1 MHYPKEILNNR
12 LILGG
17 KWDGNS
23 DGSDIL
29 DGIGGASIG
38 SEALKALAEGFQN
51 RKGNAIVTIGEGN
64 IDIISNLKKVRVKK
78 LVKMKLSNLTKNFTF
93 RMLLIEFHLVNFIKK
108 IVKS

>member
-1 MHYPKEILNNR
+1 MDKRTQLGSWVRYPKEILNNR

-51 RKGNAIVTIGEGN
+51 RKGNAIVTIGEGKYLHKY
-64 IDIISNLKKVRVKK
+64 IQWARIFKKLQGKK
-78 LVKMKLSNLTKNFTF
+78 LVKMKL
-93 RMLLIEFHLVNFIKK
+93 
-108 IVKS
+108 KSI

>member
-1 MHYPKEILNNR
+1 M
-12 LILGG
+12 ILGG
-17 KWDGNS
+17 KWDGNA

-64 IDIISNLKKVRVKK
+64 
-78 LVKMKLSNLTKNFTF
+78 F
-93 RMLLIEFHLVNFIKK
+93 KK
-108 IVKS
+108 IANIVGWKNNALKFEKRFFF

>member
-1 MHYPKEILNNR
+1 MRYPKDILNIR

-51 RKGNAIVTIGEGN
+51 RKGNAIVTIGEGKYIN
-64 IDIISNLKKVRVKK
+64 TFSGPENP
-78 LVKMKLSNLTKNFTF
+78 KNCREKT
-93 RMLLIEFHLVNFIKK
+93 
-108 IVKS
+108 S

>member
-1 MHYPKEILNNR
+1 MRYPKEILNNR

-51 RKGNAIVTIGEGN
+51 RKGNAIVTIGEGMYIN
-64 IDIISNLKKVRVKK
+64 TFSGPEIQKIAEKKPRE
-78 LVKMKLSNLTKNFTF
+78 N
-93 RMLLIEFHLVNFIKK
+93 EIKQFDEK
-108 IVKS
+108 FYFLDANDLF

>member
-1 MHYPKEILNNR
+1 MDKRTQLGSWVRYPKEILNIR

-51 RKGNAIVTIGEGN
+51 RKGNAIVTIGEGKYIN
-64 IDIISNLKKVRVKK
+64 TFSGPEY
-78 LVKMKLSNLTKNFTF
+78 SKNC
-93 RMLLIEFHLVNFIKK
+93 RAKN
-108 IVKS
+108 S

>member
-1 MHYPKEILNNR
+1 MRYPKEILNIR

-51 RKGNAIVTIGEGN
+51 RKGNAIVTIGEGKYIN
-64 IDIISNLKKVRVKK
+64 TFSGPEN
-78 LVKMKLSNLTKNFTF
+78 SKNCREKT
-93 RMLLIEFHLVNFIKK
+93 
-108 IVKS
+108 S

>member
-51 RKGNAIVTIGEGN
+51 RKGNAIVTIGEGKYIN
-64 IDIISNLKKVRVKK
+64 TFSGPEN
-78 LVKMKLSNLTKNFTF
+78 SKNCREKT
-93 RMLLIEFHLVNFIKK
+93 
-108 IVKS
+108 S